1 MEREMGPE
9 RAVESRSTAV
19 VVVERGRGA
28 SDSQRRRL
36 GRPVDAFGVL
46 VVANGLAFDVDF
58 DVGFVAGNVVGIVF
72 VVRSGR
78 RDGQQSTAT

>member
-1 MEREMGPE
+1 MGPE

-36 GRPVDAFGVL
+36 GRAVDAFGVL

-58 DVGFVAGNVVGIVF
+58 VVGFVAGNVVGIVF
-72 VVRSGR
+72 VVQNGR
-78 RDGQQSTAT
+78 RAGQQSTAT

>member
-1 MEREMGPE
+1 MGPE

-36 GRPVDAFGVL
+36 GRAVDAFG
-46 VVANGLAFDVDF
+46 LAFNVDF
-58 DVGFVAGNVVGIVF
+58 DVGFVAGTVVGVVF